1 MILRYALNLAGLAG
15 KQLSRHRT
23 RTLLTLAGV
32 ATGMFLFATVETLQ
46 SSLRRATES
55 GADDTTL
62 VVYRENRFC
71 PATSR
76 LPEHYLDSIR
86 QVEGVSEVIPLQIVV
101 NNCGASLDIVAFRGV
116 PVDDLLR
123 FAPEIEIAEGSVAKW
138 RERSDAALIGRNLAR
153 RRGLN
158 VGDRFDAAGVTIY
171 VAGVIQSGG
180 PQDENVAYVHLPFL
194 QQASRIGLG
203 VVTQF
208 NVKVNS
214 ADLLDPVA
222 KEIDR
227 RFATDSHPTDT
238 RPEKAFFA
246 ETASE
251 LVELIGFTRWL
262 GLAAVVAVMGLV
274 ANTILLT
281 VRARVSDQA
290 VMMTLGYPDIAI
302 GWLVVAEGLLIGLI
316 GGAMG
321 VGLAFGF
328 LHWQSITVGNEG
340 LTMAFVPD
348 AQVLL
353 RGILVA
359 LTLGLASGL
368 YPAWIATRQP
378 IVSSL
383 RDG

>member
-1 MILRYALNLAGLAG
+1 MILRYALNLLGLAG
-15 KQLSRHRT
+15 KQLARHRT

-55 GADDTTL
+55 SVTDTTL

-76 LPEHYLDSIR
+76 LPEHYLEPIR
-86 QVEGVSEVIPLQIVV
+86 QLDGVEEVIPIQIVV

-116 PVDDLLR
+116 PTEDLMR
-123 FAPEIEIAEGSVAKW
+123 FAPEIKVSEGSVGQW
-138 RERSDAALIGRNLAR
+138 RERSDAALVGRNLAR
-153 RRGLN
+153 RRGLR
-158 VGDRFDAAGVTIY
+158 VGDRFDAAGVTVYI
-171 VAGVIQSGG
+171 AGVIQSGG

-208 NVKVNS
+208 NVKVDS
-214 ADLLDPVA
+214 AERLESVA
-222 KEIDR
+222 EEIDR

-246 ETASE
+246 QTASE

-281 VRARVSDQA
+281 VRSRISDQA
-290 VMMTLGYPDIAI
+290 VMMTLGYPDAAI
-302 GWLVVAEGLLIGLI
+302 GWLALSEALLIGLI
-316 GGAMG
+316 GGAIG
-321 VGLAFGF
+321 VGLAVGF

-340 LTMAFVPD
+340 LTMAFMPD

-353 RGILVA
+353 RGVVVA
-359 LTLGLASGL
+359 LMLGLVSGL
-368 YPAWIATRQP
+368 YPAWIATRQS
-378 IVSSL
+378 IVTSL